1 MWRVQARRLGADVA
15 IVARKH
21 RGDASTRRQSYSPT
35 AKLRCADINHNHARA
50 SRDDGRML
58 NERLTFLHNRWTISA
73 NIMTQ
78 QEMRAEP
85 SLSGG
90 IA

>member
-1 MWRVQARRLGADVA
+1 
-15 IVARKH
+15 
-21 RGDASTRRQSYSPT
+21 
-35 AKLRCADINHNHARA
+35 
-50 SRDDGRML
+50 ML
-58 NERLTFLHNRWTISA
+58 NECLIFLHNRWTISA

-78 QEMRAEP
+78 QP